1 MRSCGLPP
9 ATLAGHSQAV
19 TSTSTILRACV
30 LAALLSACGIAPS
43 AAEPGLA
50 EQALPAAQTAATM
63 LQARAEE
70 ESPPAAAVSPDAG
83 PDVGPAAM
91 PQLDPSS
98 TSALRGS
105 VLHVE
110 PAGPYTYVELDVAG
124 DTRWVVVMDVI
135 APALGEPLT
144 FEVFGA
150 RTNFYSKRLARE
162 LEELHFG
169 RLSSPT

>member
-1 MRSCGLPP
+1 
-9 ATLAGHSQAV
+9 
-19 TSTSTILRACV
+19 
-30 LAALLSACGIAPS
+30 
-43 AAEPGLA
+43 
-50 EQALPAAQTAATM
+50 
-63 LQARAEE
+63 
-70 ESPPAAAVSPDAG
+70 
-83 PDVGPAAM
+83 M

-98 TSALRGS
+98 TPALRGS

-135 APALGEPLT
+135 APALGAPLT